1 METHE
6 GLPISPLRTMMPI
19 STRSADDNAANSWS
33 PVVVTLPV
41 HLADATEQLVSIHD
55 ATSHIKDGRR
65 STPAVNLA
73 DVIDLVPPV
82 VIGLA
87 SSLYSTLKLSRLH
100 SPVAHMITSNVPG
113 PSGAMYCAGAHVVGM
128 HAIAPL
134 VESTNLNVTAVS
146 YGGTFDIGIVACPDN
161 VDDVA
166 SIARGIEDVIGEL
179 KLAAEVKTGQ
189 RTQVARAV
197 GLQPA
202 MTLAMPTPVTHA
214 RKRGDAQ
221 TAGPGRTQPA

>member
-1 METHE
+1 
-6 GLPISPLRTMMPI
+6 
-19 STRSADDNAANSWS
+19 
-33 PVVVTLPV
+33 
-41 HLADATEQLVSIHD
+41 
-55 ATSHIKDGRR
+55 
-65 STPAVNLA
+65 
-73 DVIDLVPPV
+73 
-82 VIGLA
+82 
-87 SSLYSTLKLSRLH
+87 
-100 SPVAHMITSNVPG
+100 MITSNVPG

-161 VDDVA
+161 VDDLA
-166 SIARGIEDVIGEL
+166 SIARGIEDVVGEL
-179 KLAAEVKTGQ
+179 KLAAEEKTGQ

-221 TAGPGRTQPA
+221 TASPGRKQPA